1 MDIEGTYTLQ
11 APVEDVC
18 QYMADAEML
27 QHALPGLEHL
37 EPAGPSAYTFALRVK
52 QAPLRGMYQGK
63 ITVQSALS
71 PGPVTSCRFLIESDG
86 QHIPFQGI
94 WDIHLSQQ
102 QENTVV
108 TYNGALNPGKMSALL
123 PPALVKGA
131 VKILIQQFF
140 TNVAEQLRTTPE
152 PLSLLPGF
160 DASEGSERQE
170 GYSEESDGWA
180 REYGREK
187 RDHAVISIQEQ
198 IDSGDGIPAQTFTH
212 RLVRLIG
219 LGRHDPV
226 LEEQWAVRFKRFGAF
241 SVLLLLIW
249 IGTRLPRRLLPRE

>member
-11 APVEDVC
+11 APVEDVSH
-18 QYMADAEML
+18 YLADAEML
-27 QHALPGLEHL
+27 QHALPGLERL

-52 QAPLRGMYQGK
+52 QAPLRGTYQGK
-63 ITVQSALS
+63 ITLQNTLS

-86 QHIPFQGI
+86 QHNPFEGT
-94 WDIHLSQQ
+94 WDIRLSQQ

-108 TYNGALNPGKMSALL
+108 AYSGMLNPGKMSALL

-152 PLSLLPGF
+152 PVFLIPGF
-160 DASEGSERQE
+160 DASEEQD
-170 GYSEESDGWA
+170 GYSEEGDGWA
-180 REYGREK
+180 EEFGRDY
-187 RDHAVISIQEQ
+187 RDHALFSIQER
-198 IDSGDGIPAQTFTH
+198 IDSGAGMPSHTFMH
-212 RLVRLIG
+212 RLVRLTG

-226 LEEQWAVRFKRFGAF
+226 LEEQWAARFRRFGAF
-241 SVLLLLIW
+241 SVLLLLVW
-249 IGTRLPRRLLPRE
+249 LGTRLPRRLLPRE